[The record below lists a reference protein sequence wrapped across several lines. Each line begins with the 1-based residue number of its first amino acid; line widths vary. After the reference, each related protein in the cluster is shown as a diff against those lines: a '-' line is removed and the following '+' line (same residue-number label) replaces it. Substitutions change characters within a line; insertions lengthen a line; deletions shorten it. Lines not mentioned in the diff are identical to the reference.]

1 VVLQPSKARNNLL
14 LTATAAAQEIE
25 AIGLERPAR
34 EGSVAKVESP
44 SLLPIPVRISILM
57 PTLKLLRKALLRSAI
72 GLAYRVMASFLAAQ
86 LRHLRG
92 GQFRSLYAESA
103 SDVIGDARDLGI

>member
-1 VVLQPSKARNNLL
+1 MFLHV
-14 LTATAAAQEIE
+14 
-25 AIGLERPAR
+25 
-34 EGSVAKVESP
+34 
-44 SLLPIPVRISILM
+44 PVRISILM

-72 GLAYRVMASFLAAQ
+72 GLAYRVPASFLAAQ

-92 GQFRSLYAESA
+92 GQFRSLDAESG